1 MTESS
6 LEHLQ
11 GIEDEDKG
19 TTRDKVNDILH
30 GLMYKYDNRVRPFYP
45 KDKVLVT
52 VDLEFVRI
60 DDVLER
66 GTRVRQKISLLHL
79 VRLIQVKVEKVN
91 AFFAQELVIT
101 FLIHQTWSDPRLV
114 FLESGYDELDEINR
128 VPASYSIVLNEF
140 DS

>member
-45 KDKVLVT
+45 KDKVLVA

-66 GTRVRQKISLLHL
+66 GTRVRQKISLLLL
-79 VRLIQVKVEKVN
+79 VRLIQVN
-91 AFFAQELVIT
+91 TFFAQELVIS

-114 FLESGYDELDEINR
+114 FLESGYDELDEIHR